1 MDMYIWECS
10 CTQRPEEGVRPLGSG
25 VIGCCELPD
34 EVAGMELRPSARTVR
49 AFNAEPSLQPP
60 PILLTPN
67 R

>member
-1 MDMYIWECS
+1 M
-10 CTQRPEEGVRPLGSG
+10 PLGSG

-34 EVAGMELRPSARTVR
+34 EVAGMELRASARTVI
-49 AFNAEPSLQPP
+49 AFNAKPSLQPP